1 MKKIDGTAIIS
12 IETLDELREREQWY
26 NSLRETL
33 KGIVADIETEEY
45 EKEIK
50 KIDDSPDEISDEELD
65 ELIKKATG
73 TVKIVI
79 NENVIRKLIAEFIDE
94 TKSDVHYAISE
105 MSTEELK
112 TIPLIIPRGQQSKG
126 GKQEKKYMRNVR
138 GIYDR
143 RKMRP

>member
-1 MKKIDGTAIIS
+1 MKKIDGTATIS

-79 NENVIRKLIAEFIDE
+79 NENVLRKLIAEFIDE

-112 TIPLIIPRGQQSKG
+112 TIEPPRRGQSINFTECKG
-126 GKQEKKYMRNVR
+126 
-138 GIYDR
+138 
-143 RKMRP
+143 

>member
-112 TIPLIIPRGQQSKG
+112 TIPLIIPRGQQS
-126 GKQEKKYMRNVR
+126 
-138 GIYDR
+138 R
-143 RKMRP
+143 RFTPEDLRKSH

>member
-1 MKKIDGTAIIS
+1 MKKIDGTATIS

-94 TKSDVHYAISE
+94 TKSDVPVSYTHL
-105 MSTEELK
+105 TLP
-112 TIPLIIPRGQQSKG
+112 TIA
-126 GKQEKKYMRNVR
+126 
-138 GIYDR
+138 
-143 RKMRP
+143 

>member
-1 MKKIDGTAIIS
+1 MKKIDGTATIS

-79 NENVIRKLIAEFIDE
+79 NENVLRKLIAEFIDE
-94 TKSDVHYAISE
+94 TKKALETYNRRLKDLHDFIRLGK
-105 MSTEELK
+105 EEL
-112 TIPLIIPRGQQSKG
+112 
-126 GKQEKKYMRNVR
+126 EKKE
-138 GIYDR
+138 
-143 RKMRP
+143 KEE

>member
-1 MKKIDGTAIIS
+1 MKKIDGTATIS

-126 GKQEKKYMRNVR
+126 GKQSKK
-138 GIYDR
+138 
-143 RKMRP
+143 RKRL

>member
-1 MKKIDGTAIIS
+1 MKKIDGTATIS

-79 NENVIRKLIAEFIDE
+79 NENVLRKLIAEFIDE

-112 TIPLIIPRGQQSKG
+112 TIPLIIPRGQQVS
-126 GKQEKKYMRNVR
+126 
-138 GIYDR
+138 
-143 RKMRP
+143 

>member
-1 MKKIDGTAIIS
+1 MKKIDGTATIS

-79 NENVIRKLIAEFIDE
+79 NENVLRKLIAEFIDE

-126 GKQEKKYMRNVR
+126 EKYMRNVR

>member
-1 MKKIDGTAIIS
+1 MKKIDGTATIS

-79 NENVIRKLIAEFIDE
+79 NENVLRKLIAEFIDE

-126 GKQEKKYMRNVR
+126 GKQEK
-138 GIYDR
+138 IYAKCAR
-143 RKMRP
+143 YI

>member
-1 MKKIDGTAIIS
+1 MKKIDGTATIS

-79 NENVIRKLIAEFIDE
+79 NENVLRKLIAEFIDE

-126 GKQEKKYMRNVR
+126 GKQEKNTRWEVDSDGRNESST
-138 GIYDR
+138 
-143 RKMRP
+143 

>member
-1 MKKIDGTAIIS
+1 MKKIDGTATIS

-79 NENVIRKLIAEFIDE
+79 NENVLRKLIAEFIDE

-112 TIPLIIPRGQQSKG
+112 TIPLIIPRGQQS
-126 GKQEKKYMRNVR
+126 
-138 GIYDR
+138 R
-143 RKMRP
+143 RFTPEDLRKSH